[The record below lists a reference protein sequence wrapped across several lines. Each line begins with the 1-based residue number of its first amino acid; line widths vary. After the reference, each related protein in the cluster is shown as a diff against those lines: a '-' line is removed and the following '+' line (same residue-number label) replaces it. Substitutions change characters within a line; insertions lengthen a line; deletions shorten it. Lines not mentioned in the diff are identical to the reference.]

1 MAGLSEAKF
10 ENEASVLETA
20 TADEDNV
27 LADSKA
33 ELYGGKVKFKRS
45 INLLTACGLIVGT
58 IIGAGIFVSPKGV
71 LKYSGSKGKFYAGIC
86 VRFYF

>member
-1 MAGLSEAKF
+1 MAGLSEAKS
-10 ENEASVLETA
+10 ENKASVLETA

-27 LADSKA
+27 LADGKA

-45 INLLTACGLIVGT
+45 ISLLTACGLIVGT
-58 IIGAGIFVSPKGV
+58 IIGAGIFVSPEGV
-71 LKYSGSKGKFYAGIC
+71 LKYSGSKGKFYASAC